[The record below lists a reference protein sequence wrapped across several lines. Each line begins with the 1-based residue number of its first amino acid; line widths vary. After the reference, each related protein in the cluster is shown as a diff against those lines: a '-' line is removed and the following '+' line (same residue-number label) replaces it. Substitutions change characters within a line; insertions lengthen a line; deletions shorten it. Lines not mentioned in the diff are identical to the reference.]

1 MFIYKDSDGGAMNYT
16 YILKC
21 SDGSFYTG
29 WTTDI
34 QRRLKE
40 HNNGKGA
47 RYTRARL
54 PVELVHFEMYGTK
67 SDAMKR
73 ECEIKGMS
81 RRLKIELI
89 LRSEIK

>member
-1 MFIYKDSDGGAMNYT
+1 VNYT

-29 WTTDI
+29 WTTNI
-34 QRRLKE
+34 ERRLKE
-40 HNNGKGA
+40 HNSGKGA

-54 PVELVHFEMYGTK
+54 PVELVHFEVYETK

-73 ECEIKGMS
+73 ECEIKSMP
-81 RRLKIELI
+81 RRLKIELM
-89 LRSEIK
+89 LKSKIK

>member
-1 MFIYKDSDGGAMNYT
+1 MNYT

-34 QRRLKE
+34 ERRLKE
-40 HNNGKGA
+40 HNSGKGA

-54 PVELVHFEMYGTK
+54 PVELVHFEVYETK

-81 RRLKIELI
+81 RRLKMEFI
-89 LRSEIK
+89 LRSGIK